1 MSKRLIVNAD
11 DYGHTPGTCLGI
23 RRAHLQGIVTSTS
36 AMMNRPLAPAE
47 LTNAVRT
54 CPDLGVGVHLVLTTG
69 KPLLPAERVATI
81 VDTDGRFLKLEN
93 FCANLGSMDIDQ
105 VWAEWNAQVEK
116 FIRHYGKNPDHLD
129 SHHHSSYFTPA
140 LFERMCRLAEQLHC
154 AIRKPFGPDSTDAAD
169 YLPEP
174 LVEVAMRNIEAYTAH
189 PIPPTTD
196 RFIGNFF
203 DTGATK
209 EHLLAILADI
219 AADPIHETFEL
230 MCHPAAPDHE
240 LELISDYNIK
250 RVEELAILQDNAIK
264 ESMRELDISLVNYS
278 ALL

>member
-47 LTNAVRT
+47 LTVAART

-81 VDTDGRFLKLEN
+81 IDTDGRFLKLDK
-93 FCANLGSMDIDQ
+93 FCARLESMDIDQ

-116 FIRHYGKNPDHLD
+116 FIRYFGKNPDHLD

-154 AIRKPFGPDSTDAAD
+154 AIRKPFGPDATDAAI
-169 YLPEP
+169 YLPES
-174 LVEVAMRNIEAYTAH
+174 LIEVSIRNIQAFTAN

-209 EHLLAILADI
+209 DHLLAILADI
-219 AADPIHETFEL
+219 ATDPVHDTFEL

-240 LELISDYNIK
+240 LEMISDYNDK
-250 RVEELAILQDNAIK
+250 RVEELAILQDAELPKKMQALNIK
-264 ESMRELDISLVNYS
+264 LIRYS
-278 ALL
+278 DL

>member
-1 MSKRLIVNAD
+1 MTKHLIVNAD

-47 LTNAVRT
+47 LTVAART
-54 CPDLGVGVHLVLTTG
+54 CPELGVGVHLVLTTG
-69 KPLLPAERVATI
+69 KPVLPADRISTL
-81 VDTDGRFLKLEN
+81 VDNEGKFLKLEE
-93 FCANLGSMDIDQ
+93 FCAGLGSMDIDQ

-116 FIRHYGKNPDHLD
+116 FIRHFGRNPDHLD

-154 AIRKPFGPDSTDAAD
+154 AIRKPFGPDSADAAD

-174 LVEVAMRNIEAYTAH
+174 LLEQALSNFEAFTAH
-189 PIPPTTD
+189 SIPPTTD
-196 RFIGNFF
+196 RFIGNFY

-219 AADPIHETFEL
+219 AADTAHETFEL
-230 MCHPAAPDHE
+230 MCHPAAPDHQ
-240 LELISDYNIK
+240 LGQISDYNDK
-250 RVEELAILQDNAIK
+250 RVEELAILQDKEILESLKEIDIELIK
-264 ESMRELDISLVNYS
+264 YS
-278 ALL
+278 DL